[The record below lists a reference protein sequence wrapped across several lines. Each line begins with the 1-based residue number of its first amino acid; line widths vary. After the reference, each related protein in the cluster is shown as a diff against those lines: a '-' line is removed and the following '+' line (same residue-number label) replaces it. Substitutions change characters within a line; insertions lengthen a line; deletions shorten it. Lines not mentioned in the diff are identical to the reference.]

1 MAMPVTKVMTREEE
15 PRFMMENDIAFT
27 MREESA

>member
-15 PRFMMENDIAFT
+15 PRVMMGNDIACT